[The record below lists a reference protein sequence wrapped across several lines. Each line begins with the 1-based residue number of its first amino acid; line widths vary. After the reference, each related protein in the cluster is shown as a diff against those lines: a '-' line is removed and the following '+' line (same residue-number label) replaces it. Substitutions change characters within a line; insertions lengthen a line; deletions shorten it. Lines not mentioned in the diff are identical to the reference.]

1 MAKPISYHKLQSQKH
16 NERIKELLKR
26 LPAVC
31 SDYFRSISQTTSA
44 LTRLAYAYDLRLFFH
59 FLCTEQFTFA
69 NSKPELMTLNEMEKI
84 SASDIEA
91 FQEYLLQYTKLDD
104 NNPAGI
110 SPVFIQNNELGIMRK
125 LCSIRSLFDYM
136 FKNEMIPA
144 NIATLVSLP
153 KKREKPI
160 LYMETNE
167 VQEMIDAVLTGN
179 GLSSKQKAYLES
191 TRKRDL
197 AILMLFLGTGV
208 RVSELVGLD
217 LHDLDFDKN
226 AFTVVRKGGNQTILY
241 YSNQV
246 KHVLRDYIEERSQV
260 TPLTGHEQALF
271 LSLQKRRITIRAV
284 ENMVKK
290 YAMVAAPLKKRISPH
305 KLRSTF
311 GTNLYQ
317 ETGDIY
323 LVADALGHS
332 DVNTTRRHYAA
343 MTDQRKREAAKRIVL
358 PDTSIQTEGE
368 QQV

>member
-1 MAKPISYHKLQSQKH
+1 MAQPLTYHKMQSHKH
-16 NERIKELLKR
+16 NERIKTLLKK
-26 LPAVC
+26 LPPVC

-44 LTRLAYAYDLRLFFH
+44 LTRLAYAYDLRLFFYY
-59 FLCTEQFTFA
+59 LCTERYSFA
-69 NSKPELMTLNEMEKI
+69 NSKPELMTIEEI
-84 SASDIEA
+84 AQITARDIEG
-91 FQEYLLQYTKLDD
+91 FQEYLLQYTKNEMPND
-104 NNPAGI
+104 AGI

-125 LCSIRSLFDYM
+125 LCSIRSLFDFL

-144 NIATLVSLP
+144 NVATLVSLP

-160 LYMETNE
+160 LYLENNE
-167 VQEMIDAVLTGN
+167 VQEMIDTVLTGN
-179 GLSSKQKAYLES
+179 GLTGKQKAYLES

-197 AILMLFLGTGV
+197 AILMLFLGTGI

-217 LHDLDFDKN
+217 LGDLDLERN
-226 AFTVVRKGGNQTILY
+226 AFTVVRKGGDQTILY

-246 KHVLRDYIEERSQV
+246 KRVLKDYLDERRQV
-260 TPLTGHEQALF
+260 SPLSGHENALF
-271 LSLQKRRITIRAV
+271 LSLQKRRMTIRAV

-290 YAMVAAPLKKRISPH
+290 YALVAAPLKKKISPH

-343 MTDQRKREAAKRIVL
+343 MTDQRKREAAKRIIL
-358 PDTSIQTEGE
+358 PEINPSAEGE
-368 QQV
+368 QTD